1 MGCESDIIIKKN
13 GEKNMKIKKIISL
26 ITALLMIAAM
36 PVSSFAMNMA
46 DEYNVYV
53 NGVQITADNCDDV
66 LGDGGSVKYSNKYE
80 TITLTNANITSAS
93 NNGIDSWY
101 GLYISSS
108 VNHRIELI
116 GENVIDLRDF
126 QPEDA
131 EFIDQICAVSSHP
144 NLTVYGDGSL
154 TLYTPDCYDSTAM
167 EYDGYL
173 TFDGCKVEIYAGNGE
188 SSASGID
195 YSLISSEH
203 KSVSAENG
211 ADVKV
216 YAGDVNYSGNRIRN
230 HAGIRCDNI
239 KVDGTSKIYVETGD
253 INAGKVESVT
263 NAAVTAYAAIVSGE
277 LTALAGKVNC
287 ESSEKESL
295 SYGIYDLGAPMEDPY
310 SFSRGTIITRGYDT
324 SVYVRFDYQDECK
337 GTDFIVSENVDG
349 SDIDYLDEDDVIN
362 DFPYAMICPEG
373 KVVIEKTFFDRIAE
387 FFENLFESI
396 AYFFESIF

>member
-1 MGCESDIIIKKN
+1 
-13 GEKNMKIKKIISL
+13 MKIKKIISL
-26 ITALLMIAAM
+26 IMAVLMIAAV
-36 PVSSFAMNMA
+36 PVNSFAMSMD
-46 DEYNVYV
+46 DEYGVYI
-53 NGVQITADNCDDV
+53 NGIQITAYNCDDV
-66 LGDGGSVKYSNKYE
+66 LGDGGSVKYSNRYE
-80 TITLTNANITSAS
+80 TITLTDANITSAVKYS
-93 NNGIDSWY
+93 SDSWC
-101 GLYISSS
+101 GLYINGAVS
-108 VNHRIELI
+108 HRIELI
-116 GENVIDLRDF
+116 GENIIDLRNF

-131 EFIDQICAVSSHP
+131 EFVNQICAVSSHP
-144 NLTVYGDGSL
+144 NLTVCGDGSL
-154 TLYTPDCYDSTAM
+154 TLYTPDCYNSTAM
-167 EYDGYL
+167 EYNGRL

-188 SSASGID
+188 CGASGID

-216 YAGDVNYSGNRIRN
+216 YAGDVNYTGNRVLN

-253 INAGKVESVT
+253 ITAGNVESVT
-263 NAAVTAYAAIVSGE
+263 NAAVTAYSAIVSGE

-310 SFSRGTIITRGYDT
+310 RFSRGTIIARGYDT
-324 SVYVRFDYQDECK
+324 SVYILFDYQDECE
-337 GTDFIVSENVDG
+337 GTDFVVSENVDG
-349 SDIDYLDEDDVIN
+349 SDIDYLDEDDNIN

-373 KVVIEKTFFDRIAE
+373 KVIIEKTFFDRIAE